1 MVILHDSVLK
11 YLGKVM
17 KAIGALVWP
26 FIREFGAVD
35 VDVKIPLI
43 CDVGL

>member
-17 KAIGALVWP
+17 KAIGALIWP
-26 FIREFGAVD
+26 FVEESGAVD
-35 VDVKIPLI
+35 VDVEISLT